1 MSSIPGPQT
10 NSGNLF
16 SIGFRFEIASL
27 FASVILHP
35 LNWYLPRLGYN
46 KFSWAF
52 TVGPFTLTQVDY
64 AKYTK
69 LLVDQ
74 EKQAAKEL
82 VKILEKMEEVGD
94 SARSKFKDLTN
105 TDYDPSKSKQDKT
118 K

>member
-16 SIGFRFEIASL
+16 SIGFRFEIANL

>member
-10 NSGNLF
+10 NSGNIF
-16 SIGFRFEIASL
+16 SLGLRFEIANL
-27 FASVILHP
+27 FASLIVHP
-35 LNWYLPRLGYN
+35 LNWYPPRFGHN
-46 KFSWAF
+46 KFSWVF

-64 AKYTK
+64 TKYTK

-82 VKILEKMEEVGD
+82 VKILEKMEEVSD
-94 SARSKFKDLTN
+94 SAKSKFKDLTN
-105 TDYDPSKSKQDKT
+105 TEYDPSKSKQNKT